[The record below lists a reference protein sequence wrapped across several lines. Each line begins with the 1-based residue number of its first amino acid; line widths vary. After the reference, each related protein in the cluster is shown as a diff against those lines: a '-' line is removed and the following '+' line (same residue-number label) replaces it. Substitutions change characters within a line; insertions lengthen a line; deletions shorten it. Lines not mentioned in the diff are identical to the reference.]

1 MIHASDKMTS
11 ALRPLFQVKFQEI
24 RAFHFKGGGGAQV
37 VRALSDL
44 ADTLIL
50 KGFQS
55 LDSGLSQNW
64 GGTLIAI
71 GGYGRQ
77 ELSPSSDIDLM
88 FLYPEG
94 QAKET
99 ETVSSHLLCLL
110 WDLGYT
116 VGHSMRT
123 LEETLVL
130 ARQDALIA
138 TSLLESRFLHGD
150 RNLFKDFHTNFF
162 SKIIDKHIKDILSH
176 LKESRESGR
185 LEYGATPYLLEP
197 NLKQSPG
204 GLRDIH
210 YLKWV
215 ASARY
220 HTHHLPQVHQWGHL
234 SNIEYTHL
242 AAGQDFLWK
251 IRNHLH
257 FLAEKASDHITIEI
271 QEEIAPFFESKDR
284 RGFMHDYYLH
294 TGRILEVSKR
304 FTREAFPTGRVGRWR
319 RSWKTRRVAPGFQV
333 FSDEI
338 SIQSEKPFQF
348 FDDDANI
355 LRLFLLAKTHA
366 VRIADPVLEVIY
378 QISEAK
384 KDRPL
389 SPAACALFKTL
400 ITEPGGIADSLRMMH
415 RVRLLWRIIP
425 EFSAVHCLVQQSR
438 SHTFT
443 VDEHSFR
450 AVAASEAFIN
460 EEGPLQEI
468 YVDTPRKDLLHLS
481 VLLHDIGKGGTGDHS
496 KRGAEIC
503 QTVAERLS
511 YGEKECAQLAF
522 LVGKHLMLS
531 EIALY
536 RDFTDEPV
544 LHQVVET
551 VGDVEQLR
559 KLFILTCAD
568 IRATA
573 PGMLT
578 DWKKELLLKL
588 FNEAASLLNGKTRSP
603 ENKEAAR
610 IRAQVFKALKGRYPE
625 SWLKE
630 LLQTLIPRYYLITGF
645 DKVLLDVDAL
655 SRLPKKPI
663 QVEARF
669 LPDQGVAE
677 YTLYSYDWIASGI
690 FSDMVGVLTAKGLYI
705 LGAQVFTHPN
715 GMVID
720 TLQVIDPDY
729 RKAAPEDRVQ
739 DIVAEIERVLSGEE
753 AVESLLNKNRRF
765 PTKKERAG
773 LAQKADTVRVHVDNK
788 SSKTFTVLDIFAPDK
803 RGLLFSIAKVIA
815 DLGLSVHAAKIATRL
830 DQVVDVFYVLG
841 PDQKKI
847 TETAH
852 IEKIQ
857 NRLKEEITAQFNH
870 HTSKLS

>member
-1 MIHASDKMTS
+1 MIDASGKTTA
-11 ALRPLFQVKFQEI
+11 ALRPLFKGKFEGI
-24 RAFHFKGGGGAQV
+24 RQFHLQGGGGAQV
-37 VRALSDL
+37 VKALSEL

-55 LDSGLSQNW
+55 LDPALAQDW

-77 ELSPSSDIDLM
+77 ELSPASDIDLM

-94 QAKET
+94 QAKAT

-110 WDLGYT
+110 WDLGYH

-123 LEETLVL
+123 VEETLLL
-130 ARQDALIA
+130 AREDGLIA

-150 RNLFKDFHTNFF
+150 RNLFKDFHTTFF
-162 SKIIDKHIKDILSH
+162 SKVIDKHIKDVLAH
-176 LKESRESGR
+176 LKEGRDAGRE
-185 LEYGATPYLLEP
+185 EYGATPYLLEP

-234 SNIEYTHL
+234 SNIEYTSL
-242 AAGQDFLWK
+242 AEGQNFLWK
-251 IRNHLH
+251 LRNHLH
-257 FLAEKASDHITIEI
+257 FLAGKASDHLTIEI
-271 QEEIAPFFESKDR
+271 QEEIAPFFESKGR
-284 RGFMHDYYLH
+284 RGFMRNYYVQ
-294 TGRILEVSKR
+294 TGRILEISKR
-304 FTREAFPTGRVGRWR
+304 FTREAFPSGRVGRWR
-319 RSWKTRRVAPGFQV
+319 RSWKTRQVAAGFQV
-333 FSDEI
+333 FSGEI

-348 FDDDANI
+348 FEDDENI
-355 LRLFLLAKTHA
+355 LRLFLLAKTHG

-378 QISEAK
+378 QISEEK
-384 KDRPL
+384 REMPL
-389 SPAACALFKTL
+389 SPAALSLFKTL
-400 ITEPGGIADSLRMMH
+400 ITEPGGIANSLRMMH
-415 RVRLLWRIIP
+415 RIRLLWRIIP
-425 EFSAVHCLVQQSR
+425 EFAEVNCLVQESR

-450 AVAASEAFIN
+450 AVAAAEALIN

-468 YVDTPRKDLLHLS
+468 YVSTPRKDLLHLS
-481 VLLHDIGKGGTGDHS
+481 VLLHDIGKGGTEDHS
-496 KRGAEIC
+496 TRGADVT
-503 QTVAERLS
+503 QAVAERLA
-511 YGEKECAQLAF
+511 YGEKECSQIVF
-522 LVGKHLMLS
+522 LVRKHLMLS
-531 EIALY
+531 EIGLY
-536 RDFTDEPV
+536 RDFSDEPV
-544 LHQVVET
+544 LHQFVESMKDEET
-551 VGDVEQLR
+551 LR
-559 KLFILTCAD
+559 KLFVLTCAD

-588 FNEAASLLNGKTRSP
+588 FYEAASLLSGKSSTP
-603 ENKEAAR
+603 ENTKVAH
-610 IRAQVFKALKGRYPE
+610 IREKVLNTLEGKYPE

-630 LLQTLIPRYYLITGF
+630 LLQTLIPRYYMITPF
-645 DKVLLDVDAL
+645 DKVLLDIDAL
-655 SRLPKKPI
+655 SRLPNKPI
-663 QVEARF
+663 QVETRF
-669 LPDQGVAE
+669 LADRGVAE
-677 YTLYSYDWIASGI
+677 YNLYTYDWITSGI
-690 FSDMVGVLTAKGLYI
+690 FSSMVGVLAAKGLYI

-729 RKAAPEDRVQ
+729 RAGAPEERVQ
-739 DIVAEIERVLSGEE
+739 GIVTAIERVLTGEE
-753 AVESLLNKNRRF
+753 SVASLFNKSRRF
-765 PTKKERAG
+765 PTKKERVG
-773 LAQKADTVRVHVDNK
+773 LAQKPDGIRVRVDNE

-803 RGLLFSIAKVIA
+803 RGLLFTITQVIA
-815 DLGLSVHAAKIATRL
+815 GLGLSVHAAKIATRL

-847 TETAH
+847 TQPEQ

-857 NRLKEEITAQFNH
+857 NSLKKEITAQFKN
-870 HTSKLS
+870 KDY